1 MRRAYH
7 DQLPLAAS
15 GAHHPRAAELLEMG
29 RILDTMTGELAMV
42 CRDLVGVGRKADP
55 NRGREGMTAEQ
66 ALRAAIVK
74 QMFTVSLEAIV
85 GKRGHTIVAS
95 APVRGSRPDHPTLP
109 AGCPRAERLMPCP
122 TRTGPHPCGP

>member
-55 NRGREGMTAEQ
+55 NRGREGMTGSDRWETRPYDRRE
-66 ALRAAIVK
+66 RARAR
-74 QMFTVSLEAIV
+74 Q
-85 GKRGHTIVAS
+85 S
-95 APVRGSRPDHPTLP
+95 AGSPNTSCGLP
-109 AGCPRAERLMPCP
+109 AG
-122 TRTGPHPCGP
+122 

>member
-74 QMFTVSLEAIV
+74 QMFTVSYDALAFHLEDSAQMRAFCRLSPSEQSPKKSALQANISAI
-85 GKRGHTIVAS
+85 
-95 APVRGSRPDHPTLP
+95 
-109 AGCPRAERLMPCP
+109 RAE
-122 TRTGPHPCGP
+122 TSAAVNEA

>member
-74 QMFTVSLEAIV
+74 QMFTVSGSDRWETRPYDRRERA
-85 GKRGHTIVAS
+85 RARQS
-95 APVRGSRPDHPTLP
+95 AGSPNTSCGLP
-109 AGCPRAERLMPCP
+109 AG
-122 TRTGPHPCGP
+122 